1 MRQVGRAIATIVMA
15 LTAIIVPAAPA
26 HAAEPVITI
35 EAASIMWPPIEMIV
49 NGYATCSQ
57 PTGQAQID
65 VFAIQFSG
73 SFPSGEGS
81 TTITCGSGSVSW
93 AVTITSNSLNP
104 WVSGA
109 LLLGSSTLI
118 RNGATEASSC
128 NCVTA
133 W

>member
-1 MRQVGRAIATIVMA
+1 MRQIGRAVAAMAMA
-15 LTAIIVPAAPA
+15 LTATLTPAAPGW
-26 HAAEPVITI
+26 AAEPVII
-35 EAASIMWPPIEMIV
+35 VEAASIMWPPSDMIV
-49 NGYATCSQ
+49 NGYATCAQ

-73 SFPSGEGS
+73 GFPSSQGS
-81 TTITCGSGSVSW
+81 TTITCGSGPVAW
-93 AVTITSNSLNP
+93 AVTVSTHSLNP

-118 RNGATEASSC
+118 KNGTTEASSC